1 MRASHRVRFTRL
13 YAPQYRA
20 FLLLPPCLAIV
31 PGTRG
36 ASTGPSAA
44 GGEGDISPETPS
56 QCKAHVKSTLAPAAV
71 GMSKAKARAIQ
82 WDMKGF
88 LQQCIAVYIELA
100 GSHAPKL
107 RKVVSPFIEQK
118 AESPE
123 DMGKAGALAPVAS
136 KILMKILYAA
146 RMARPDLLRATCYL
160 ATRITKWTP
169 QCDRMLYRLVCY
181 IHSSLD
187 YFLHG
192 WVGDDP
198 QKLEL
203 CLYTDADFA
212 GDPDNAR
219 STSGVYLCL
228 RGPNSFVPLWCV

>member
-1 MRASHRVRFTRL
+1 MT
-13 YAPQYRA
+13 
-20 FLLLPPCLAIV
+20 
-31 PGTRG
+31 
-36 ASTGPSAA
+36 
-44 GGEGDISPETPS
+44 
-56 QCKAHVKSTLAPAAV
+56 
-71 GMSKAKARAIQ
+71 KAKARAIQ

-88 LQQCIAVYIELA
+88 LQQCITVYLELA

-107 RKVVSPFIEQK
+107 RKVVSPFIEQR
-118 AESPE
+118 ADSPE
-123 DMGKAGALAPVAS
+123 EAGKAGALAPVAS

-169 QCDRMLYRLVCY
+169 QCDKMLYRLVCY

-192 WVGDDP
+192 WIGDDP

-228 RGPNSFVPLWCV
+228 RGPNSFVPLGSSSKRQTCVSHSTPEAEIVAADFGLRSEGLPAITLWETILRKSVNFSGLRTIQLLSR